1 MLWDYDFRLISRL
14 PCGTDVA
21 ARNERNAA
29 QHLRQPSLDSLRKSS
44 KQLREREN
52 THMRACEFN
61 LAASA
66 LPAMQ
71 AARWMCVSAFSKTKA
86 KTTTKT
92 V

>member
-1 MLWDYDFRLISRL
+1 
-14 PCGTDVA
+14 
-21 ARNERNAA
+21 
-29 QHLRQPSLDSLRKSS
+29 
-44 KQLREREN
+44 
-52 THMRACEFN
+52 MRACEFN